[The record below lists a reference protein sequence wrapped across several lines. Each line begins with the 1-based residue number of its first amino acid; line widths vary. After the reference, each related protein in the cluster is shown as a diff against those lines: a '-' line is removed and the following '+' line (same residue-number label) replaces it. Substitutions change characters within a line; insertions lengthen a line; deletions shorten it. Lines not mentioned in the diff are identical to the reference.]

1 MRVVVDDIGF
11 TLAARFPDPPKG
23 NLGPLDLGFG
33 FKFPSGIGLEVE
45 AGGVVSGGGF
55 LFHDAAQ
62 GVYAGVLQ
70 LSLHEMMTLKAFG
83 LIATKM
89 PDGRAG
95 YSLIIFITAEDFR
108 PIPLGLGFTLQGVG
122 GMVAVHRTF
131 DVDVLREGL
140 KSDTL
145 GALLFPKNPVANAPA
160 IITALAKAFPAQRGS
175 YLLGV
180 LARIGWA
187 TPTLVRFDLAL
198 IFEFGSRKR
207 LLVLGRISALL
218 PSEQNDLVRLKLD
231 ALGVIDFDQGTASI
245 DAVLV
250 DSKLVHKF
258 PLSGA
263 MALRARWTS
272 GPGFVLAVGGLNP
285 RFAPPAGLPK
295 LDRIA
300 IALCSGNNPRVTCE
314 AYFAIT
320 SNTVQFGARAELHAS
335 AHGFSVDGDVGF
347 DVLVQL
353 IPLHFIADFH
363 AVGAI
368 EAGARTICSRCR

>member
-1 MRVVVDDIGF
+1 LLGDQGVSAELSPTLRLSSLSGFHLKGSADLRTRFPGVRAGPVVRDISIALNPGSDAVALVIGASVSAGIGPVRVVVDDIGF

-23 NLGPLDLGFG
+23 NLGPLDVGFA

-70 LSLHEMMTLKAFG
+70 LSLHGMMTLKAFG

-160 IITALAKAFPAQRGS
+160 LITALAKAFPAQRGS

-198 IFEFGSRKR
+198 IFEFGARKR
-207 LLVLGRISALL
+207 LLVLSGSALL
-218 PSEQNDLVRLKLD
+218 PSEQNDLVQLKLD
-231 ALGVIDFDQGTASI
+231 ALG
-245 DAVLV
+245 
-250 DSKLVHKF
+250 
-258 PLSGA
+258 
-263 MALRARWTS
+263 
-272 GPGFVLAVGGLNP
+272 
-285 RFAPPAGLPK
+285 
-295 LDRIA
+295 
-300 IALCSGNNPRVTCE
+300 
-314 AYFAIT
+314 
-320 SNTVQFGARAELHAS
+320 
-335 AHGFSVDGDVGF
+335 
-347 DVLVQL
+347 
-353 IPLHFIADFH
+353 
-363 AVGAI
+363 
-368 EAGARTICSRCR
+368 